1 MKNKVVLVILSAL
14 LAATMLSGCLIPKR
28 KSSGN
33 GYSNPYDDDDDDDD
47 DDYTVDD
54 DDIDYTTDDIDNTTD
69 DVVISSTDWADIEI
83 MGDTNL
89 KAKVTP
95 THGIPDDFI
104 VYGDVTY
111 GDVCDAIYENC
122 DFRDS
127 LSNEAIPFDVDM
139 YNKVCTMI
147 WFSSDEFKMMA
158 STRDSVLAQMAYIA
172 TLSYEFSSDNFDPEY
187 CIYDETTNTYEFHGV
202 LDKNNIGRCIISFTD
217 TNGGTVN
224 FEDAMCGDEIVWK
237 FDFNNISVYQI
248 GLTEDTLSDYPTG
261 GFLNVANYFAGFID
275 GALG

>member
-83 MGDTNL
+83 LGDTNL

-111 GDVCDAIYENC
+111 GDVCDAIYDNC

>member
-33 GYSNPYDDDDDDDD
+33 GYSNPYDDDDDD
-47 DDYTVDD
+47 YTVDD

-83 MGDTNL
+83 LGDTNL

-111 GDVCDAIYENC
+111 GDVCDAIYDNC

-127 LSNEAIPFDVDM
+127 ISNEAIPFDVDM

>member
-1 MKNKVVLVILSAL
+1 MKNKIVLVILSAL

-47 DDYTVDD
+47 DDYDVDD

-83 MGDTNL
+83 LGDTNL

>member
-28 KSSGN
+28 RSSGS

-83 MGDTNL
+83 YGDTYL
-89 KAKVTP
+89 RAKVTP
-95 THGIPDDFI
+95 TYGIPDDFV

-111 GDVCDAIYENC
+111 GEVCDAIYKNS

-127 LSNEAIPFDVDM
+127 ISNEPIPFDVDT
-139 YNKVCTMI
+139 YNKVCTMF
-147 WFSSDEFKMMA
+147 WFSSDEFKQIA
-158 STRDSVLAQMAYIA
+158 SSREALLAQLAYLA

-187 CIYDETTNTYEFHGV
+187 VIYDETTNSYEFHGV
-202 LDKNNIGRCIISFTD
+202 LDKHNIGRCIISFTD

-237 FDFNNISVYQI
+237 FDFNNTSIYQI

>member
-83 MGDTNL
+83 LGDTNL

-237 FDFNNISVYQI
+237 FDFNNISVYRI

>member
-47 DDYTVDD
+47 DDYDVDD

-83 MGDTNL
+83 LGDTNL

-111 GDVCDAIYENC
+111 GDVCDAIYDNC

>member
-1 MKNKVVLVILSAL
+1 MKNKIVLVILSAL

-47 DDYTVDD
+47 DYDVDD

-83 MGDTNL
+83 LGDTNL

-111 GDVCDAIYENC
+111 GDVCDAIYDNC

-202 LDKNNIGRCIISFTD
+202 IDKNNIGRCIISFTD

>member
-83 MGDTNL
+83 LGDTNL